1 LRRPPIVAFC
11 GGTGPGVE
19 RGPRR
24 NGCGERMARSGETGK
39 RATGGAAAWLR
50 DATIGLAAQMRWSFL
65 PPLMVYF
72 AAGVSGLTS
81 VVGAFFVKEEL
92 ALSAAFLAG
101 IAFWAGLPWTLKMP
115 LGHLVDVIW
124 RWKALLVLLG
134 AALIAAGLLVMHGL
148 VTRIDAMEAIAPAG
162 AWYVAAALLGPI
174 GYVIQ
179 DTVADAMTVEAVP
192 SVDADGRPFSEDRLK
207 AMHTTMQTL
216 GRFAIISGLAA
227 VAAVN
232 IVAFEGVETMGPA
245 EKTAIYARI
254 YLMALAIPAISVSG
268 VALGWAMTRRR
279 MARLRAAGMGA
290 EEAARRVN
298 PEAASVEPDW
308 RIFLGGLGFAV
319 FSVGV
324 GLADPPFSQEI
335 VFAGSMAIVVVL
347 MRWLMKRLEPAQAR
361 ALVGTAI
368 VIFVFR
374 AVPLPGPGATWFTID
389 ELGFDQRFLSVLG
402 LIASAL
408 TLVGMVA
415 LRPLMATRSIAWIV
429 VALTLASGVLA
440 LPNIGLYYGVQR
452 WTEAWTGGVVDA
464 RFIAVIDTAME
475 SPLGQIA
482 MIPMLAWIARNAPD
496 DLKAT
501 FFAVM
506 ASFTNLALSA
516 SALGARWLNEVFV
529 VTREVTDRETGA
541 VATQADYSQLGALL
555 IVVAAI
561 GVCAPLLAVALVQR
575 SPLRTES

>member
-1 LRRPPIVAFC
+1 MA
-11 GGTGPGVE
+11 GTG
-19 RGPRR
+19 
-24 NGCGERMARSGETGK
+24 ETESE
-39 RATGGAAAWLR
+39 GGAAAWLR
-50 DATIGLAAQMRWSFL
+50 DATIGLASQMRWSFL

-92 ALSAAFLAG
+92 ALSASFLAG
-101 IAFWAGLPWTLKMP
+101 IGFWAGLPWTLKMP

-124 RWKALLVLLG
+124 RWKAVLVLLG
-134 AALIAAGLLVMHGL
+134 AALIAAGLLIMHGL
-148 VTRIDAMEAIAPAG
+148 VTRIDAMEAIAPAS

-192 SVDADGRPFSEDRLK
+192 TTDAEGRPLSEERLK
-207 AMHTTMQTL
+207 ALHTTMQTL

-232 IVAFEGVETMGPA
+232 IVAFEGVGSMTAA

-268 VALGWAMTRRR
+268 VALGWFITRRR
-279 MARLRAAGMGA
+279 IARLRAAGLGA

-298 PEAASVEPDW
+298 PEAAAVDPDW
-308 RIFLGGLGFAV
+308 RIFLGGLGFAA
-319 FSVGV
+319 FSVAV
-324 GLADPPFSQEI
+324 GLADPPYSQEI
-335 VFAGSMAIVVVL
+335 VFAGSMGIVLAL
-347 MRWLMKRLEPAQAR
+347 MRWLMKRLDGAQAR
-361 ALVGTAI
+361 ALAGTAI
-368 VIFVFR
+368 IVFAFR

-389 ELGFDQRFLSVLG
+389 ELGFDQQFLSVLG
-402 LIASAL
+402 LISSAL
-408 TLVGMVA
+408 ALAGMVA
-415 LRPLMATRSIAWIV
+415 LRPMMSNRSIAWIV
-429 VALTLASGVLA
+429 VMLTLAGGVLS

-452 WTEAWTGGVVDA
+452 WTEAMTAGVVDA

-475 SPLGQIA
+475 SPLGQVA

-516 SALGARWLNEVFV
+516 SSLGTKWLNEAFV
-529 VTREVTDRETGA
+529 VTREVTDRGTGA
-541 VATQADYSQLGALL
+541 VVTPADYSQLGVLL
-555 IVVAAI
+555 IMAAAI
-561 GVCAPLLAVALVQR
+561 GVAAPLVAVALVQR
-575 SPLRTES
+575 SPLRTRS

>member
-1 LRRPPIVAFC
+1 MA
-11 GGTGPGVE
+11 GTG
-19 RGPRR
+19 
-24 NGCGERMARSGETGK
+24 ETESE
-39 RATGGAAAWLR
+39 GGAAAWLR
-50 DATIGLAAQMRWSFL
+50 DATIGLASQMRWSFL

-92 ALSAAFLAG
+92 ALSASFLAG
-101 IAFWAGLPWTLKMP
+101 IGFWAGLPWTLKMP

-124 RWKALLVLLG
+124 RWKAVLVLLG
-134 AALIAAGLLVMHGL
+134 AALIAAGLLIMHGL
-148 VTRIDAMEAIAPAG
+148 VTRIDAMEAIAPAS

-192 SVDADGRPFSEDRLK
+192 TTDAEGRPLSEERLK
-207 AMHTTMQTL
+207 ALHTTMQTL

-232 IVAFEGVETMGPA
+232 IVAFEGVGSMTAA

-268 VALGWAMTRRR
+268 VALGWFITRRR
-279 MARLRAAGMGA
+279 IARLRATGLGA

-298 PEAASVEPDW
+298 PEAAAVDPDW
-308 RIFLGGLGFAV
+308 RIFLGGLGFAA
-319 FSVGV
+319 FSVAV
-324 GLADPPFSQEI
+324 GLADPPYSQEI
-335 VFAGSMAIVVVL
+335 VFAGSMGIVLAL
-347 MRWLMKRLEPAQAR
+347 MRWLMKRLDGAQAR
-361 ALVGTAI
+361 ALAGTAI
-368 VIFVFR
+368 IVFAFR

-389 ELGFDQRFLSVLG
+389 ELGFDQQFLSVLG
-402 LIASAL
+402 LISSAL
-408 TLVGMVA
+408 ALAGMVA
-415 LRPLMATRSIAWIV
+415 LRPMMSNRSIAWIV
-429 VALTLASGVLA
+429 VMLTLAGGVLS

-452 WTEAWTGGVVDA
+452 WTEAMTAGVVDA

-475 SPLGQIA
+475 SPLGQVA

-516 SALGARWLNEVFV
+516 SSLGTKWLNEAFV
-529 VTREVTDRETGA
+529 VTREVTDRGTGA
-541 VATQADYSQLGALL
+541 VVTPADYSQLGVLL
-555 IVVAAI
+555 IMAAAI
-561 GVCAPLLAVALVQR
+561 GVAAPLVAVALVQR
-575 SPLRTES
+575 SPLRTRS